1 MTELFENNIGN
12 DAALLSW
19 YIKSVSAMLSL
30 VSSVRESD
38 NEQHFPAENI
48 LICKSF
54 ASNHQNCTRYGAFQH
69 IFQERKQSDITN

>member
-38 NEQHFPAENI
+38 NEQHLPAENI

-54 ASNHQNCTRYGAFQH
+54 ASNHQNYARYGAFQH